1 MTNVQIAI
9 RNPSYA
15 GALRDLLVADGQH
28 CVHVVDDPSPAIDG
42 VVVAD
47 ESIVLRLTKTEGF
60 GIGRYIVFAQR
71 LDFDA
76 NRLFESGIRYVI
88 QAGSPPDIGRLIVLA
103 AERRLSDDEGQQQR
117 SAADRGSLFD
127 PADELFLRALR
138 IDFR

>member
-9 RNPSYA
+9 RNQSYA
-15 GALRDLLVADGQH
+15 GALRDLLMADGQH

-47 ESIVLRLTKTEGF
+47 ESVVLRLTKTEGF
-60 GIGRYIVFAQR
+60 GIGRYIVFTQR

-76 NRLFESGIRYVI
+76 NKLFEAGVRYVI
-88 QAGSPPDIGRLIVLA
+88 QSDSPPNIGRLVVLA
-103 AERRLSDDEGQQQR
+103 AEGRLSDDAGQQLR
-117 SAADRGSLFD
+117 SEADRGCLFD
-127 PADELFLRALR
+127 AADELFLRALR